1 VARKVVT
8 LAILGWA
15 MATVALVWEN
25 HRLSRQVERLV
36 ERGQT
41 LPSTTPPAPLVIP
54 IPSAAWAPPAAAPT
68 AGAVADA
75 SRVAAEAAPEI
86 RAEALARAS
95 RVVDEVL
102 ARHRLTYDDVA
113 ALRREL
119 KDADPEAA
127 NALRRRIIV
136 AINKDEL
143 VPEGPG
149 YTF

>member
-1 VARKVVT
+1 
-8 LAILGWA
+8 

-36 ERGQT
+36 ERWHT
-41 LPSTTPPAPLVIP
+41 LPSTPPPAPLVIP
-54 IPSAAWAPPAAAPT
+54 IPSAACAPPAAAPT

-75 SRVAAEAAPEI
+75 PRVAAEPAPEI

-102 ARHRLTYDDVA
+102 ARHRLTHDDVA